1 MKKQYY
7 EMLKR
12 QRVELLVKEGGS
24 ISSIQREFE
33 LVKLSPYESNE
44 REELRFLRREYQI
57 GK

>member
-1 MKKQYY
+1 MF
-7 EMLKR
+7 KR
-12 QRVELLVKEGGS
+12 QCVELLVKEGCS